1 MISRHRI
8 PVRRRSGKAGME
20 TKLSMV
26 LMGFGNIIHKQ
37 KIKGL
42 LFLAIEV
49 AYIVFMIVNGIQFLS
64 MLGTL
69 GTVEQK
75 EIWDEANQIYVYT
88 KGDQSILILL
98 YGVATLLLTV
108 LMIWAWRG
116 ALKSAYKAGVP
127 G

>member
-1 MISRHRI
+1 
-8 PVRRRSGKAGME
+8 
-20 TKLSMV
+20 MV

-116 ALKSAYKAGVP
+116 ALKSAYKAECLE
-127 G
+127 